1 MTAAV
6 PPTLPRRGNTMAAHS
21 KVLWSE
27 GLFMRPQ
34 HLQQADRY
42 LEHLVASRSE
52 LASPYPWG
60 FSEVEVD
67 TDLAQQ
73 SIFALRKA
81 RGIMPDGTPFDMPVD
96 TVAPP
101 LAVPDDAAGQTLWLT
116 LPIAATGGREVGD
129 PADRDTRFYAD
140 TALIADA
147 TKPARAEEDVDL
159 ALPRLEYE
167 LRRTRKDGYSVM
179 PVARVVEVRD
189 KTIIFD
195 ERFVPPVLSVAAHPG
210 TEGWLDRAIGWIE
223 TKLEELARYAA
234 DPSAGGG
241 LQSAD
246 YLILQLL
253 NRSLPVLRHLSASR
267 YTHPERLY
275 TELLRVAGELATF
288 STVER
293 RARLYPQYDQDDLAK
308 TFAPVIRDLQEFLS
322 ARMSRRAIRLELIDK
337 AANVFVSPIRD
348 RALFR
353 DATFILEVAAQR
365 QLTEIQL
372 RFPQLFKLGPNTKMT
387 DIVNAHLPGVPLV
400 HLPNPP
406 PALRIMSNHV
416 YFALDRQSPLWPEF
430 SNASAV
436 GMHFSGDW
444 PELKLEFWA
453 VMEGRG

>member
-1 MTAAV
+1 
-6 PPTLPRRGNTMAAHS
+6 MASHS

-34 HLQQADRY
+34 HLQQMDRY
-42 LEHLVASRSE
+42 LEHLVAARTE
-52 LASPYPWG
+52 FAAPYPWG
-60 FSEVEVD
+60 FSAFEID

-73 SIFALRKA
+73 SMFALRRA
-81 RGIMPDGTPFDMPVD
+81 SGVMPDGTPFDIPVD

-101 LAVPDDAAGQTLWLT
+101 LAVPDDAAGQMLWLT
-116 LPIAATGGREVGD
+116 LPIAPPGGREVGD
-129 PADRDTRFYAD
+129 PADRDTRFVAD
-140 TALIADA
+140 SALVADA
-147 TKPARAEEDVDL
+147 TKAARTEEDVDL

-167 LRRTRKDGYSVM
+167 LRRTRKDGYSVL
-179 PVARVVEVRD
+179 PLARVVEVRD
-189 KTIIFD
+189 RTIVFD
-195 ERFVPPVLSVAAHPG
+195 ERFVPPVLSVSAHSLA
-210 TEGWLDRAIGWIE
+210 EGWLDRSIGWIE

-253 NRSLPVLRHLSASR
+253 NRSLPVLRHLRGSR

-275 TELLRVAGELATF
+275 AELLRIAGELATF

-293 RARLYPQYDQDDLAK
+293 RARLYPAYDQDDLAK
-308 TFAPVIRDLQEFLS
+308 TFAPVVRDLQEFLS
-322 ARMSRRAIRLELIDK
+322 ARLSRRAIRLELIDK

-353 DATFILEVAAQR
+353 DATFVLEVAAQR
-365 QLTEIQL
+365 QLTEIQT
-372 RFPQLFKLGPNTKMT
+372 RFPQLFKLGPNTKMNE
-387 DIVNAHLPGVPLV
+387 IVNAHLPGVPLV

-406 PALRIMSNHV
+406 AALRIMSSHV

-444 PELKLEFWA
+444 PDLKLEFWA
-453 VMEGRG
+453 VMEARN